1 MLPEVHKSPRNLL
14 LGIDVGSSGLKAILL
29 SSEVGI
35 VATETI
41 PVALFSDHIG
51 WAEADP
57 NAWWSAVCVV
67 VGKLLNQVNQSAS
80 AISAIA
86 VSGMVPAVLVVDE
99 KGNSL
104 RRAILQ
110 NDARAV
116 SEISFMKEK
125 LSDVDLLAMTGSVL
139 SQQSVAPTILWL
151 AKNEPKVFAQ
161 TYAIMGS
168 YDWIANKLGAEP
180 HVESNWA
187 LESGL
192 YTIALQPVEI
202 VQKVTGID
210 WPTLLEVKRSGD
222 QVGYVSQASATET
235 GLIAGTPI
243 IVGGADH
250 VLSAFGAG
258 LVDEGDCLIKLGGAG
273 DILVVSNSIY
283 LDSRLY
289 LDSHPV
295 PGKWLPNGCM
305 ATSGSVLRWEQAI
318 FNNASLED
326 LDHEAEVSKP
336 GALLSLPYFLG
347 EKTPLHD
354 PNLRGG
360 MLGLHLGTT
369 RGDIHRSYLEAIA
382 YGFRSHFEVFSE
394 GNLNLS
400 RVRVTNGGSKSRLW
414 RTILSDVLN
423 QELHSIINHPGA
435 SFGAA
440 VIAGIG
446 IGEILDWSYV
456 LNALELGEQILP
468 NENNVEIYDERFQ
481 DFIKFGAT
489 VAPISH
495 RLARG

>member
-14 LGIDVGSSGLKAILL
+14 LGIDLGSSGLKAILL
-29 SSEVGI
+29 SPEVGI

-41 PVALFSDHIG
+41 PVDLFSDHIG

-57 NAWWSAVCVV
+57 NAWWRAVCVV
-67 VGKLLNQVNQSAS
+67 IGKLLKQANQSAS

-99 KGNSL
+99 KGNPL
-104 RRAILQ
+104 RRGILQ

-116 SEISFMKEK
+116 SEISFMQEK

-151 AKNEPKVFAQ
+151 AKNEPKIFAQ
-161 TYAIMGS
+161 THAIMGS
-168 YDWIANKLGAEP
+168 YDWIANKLGADP

-222 QVGYVSQASATET
+222 QVGFVSQASAMET

-305 ATSGSVLRWEQAI
+305 ATSGSILRWEQAI

-360 MLGLHLGTT
+360 ILGLHLGTT

-400 RVRVTNGGSKSRLW
+400 RIRVTNGGSKSRLW

-423 QELHSIINHPGA
+423 RELHSIINHPGA

-446 IGEILDWSYV
+446 IGEIPDWSYV

-468 NENNVEIYDERFQ
+468 SENNVEIYDERFQ